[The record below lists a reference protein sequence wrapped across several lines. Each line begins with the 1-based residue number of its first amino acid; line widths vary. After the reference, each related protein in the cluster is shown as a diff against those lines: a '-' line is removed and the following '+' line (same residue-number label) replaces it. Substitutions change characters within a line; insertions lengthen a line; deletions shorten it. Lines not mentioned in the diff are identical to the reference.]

1 MHKRL
6 ICYIALLVATIMAA
20 GLFFT
25 GCGQKQADPGIP
37 NTEQD
42 ENIGN
47 ETGESSNSSEE
58 QTKNADNGSKNGEN
72 NGETNTGED
81 EANAGDNEADRKD
94 TDPGSED
101 KGNENSDD
109 ITNKDNNNG
118 GSRPKKKDIQVKGLY
133 LTGWTVGI
141 KERLDHYIELANT
154 TEINSYVI
162 DIKDD
167 DGLVGYESAIP
178 AVREIGAWTKKYDVD
193 YVLKRLHENNIH
205 VIGRIVCFKDPYL
218 SSKRPDLAIKDTRG
232 GLWKEKNSNGQM
244 ITWLNP
250 YNKESWPYL
259 VDIAKEAVQ
268 KGFDEIQF
276 DYVRFPS
283 GDRRFMDYGTI
294 DKKKYEA
301 INEFLAYARKE
312 MPDVVL
318 SADIFGIVC
327 EGEGDSEDIGQ
338 YLELIGKD
346 LEYISP
352 MLYPSHYAL
361 GQTVNGIKFAKP
373 DLEPYAVVYNSLV
386 KARNRLSKV
395 DGYTPDIR
403 PYLQDFTATWIGK
416 GNYMEYGPEQV
427 RQQIK
432 AVYDAGY
439 KEWILWSARN
449 RYSEAGLLKE

>member
-1 MHKRL
+1 MHKRS
-6 ICYIALLVATIMAA
+6 IYSIALLVVIIMTVSM
-20 GLFFT
+20 LFT
-25 GCGQKQADPGIP
+25 GCGQKQDQAKPDISDTTKDGNGEGTNIENSNSDEGQTGNADEG
-37 NTEQD
+37 TKAD
-42 ENIGN
+42 ENG
-47 ETGESSNSSEE
+47 
-58 QTKNADNGSKNGEN
+58 
-72 NGETNTGED
+72 TNQ
-81 EANAGDNEADRKD
+81 
-94 TDPGSED
+94 GSED
-101 KGNENSDD
+101 GNSTG
-109 ITNKDNNNG
+109 TNDSADKNNNG
-118 GSRPKKKDIQVKGLY
+118 SGTKKKDIEVKALY
-133 LTGWTVGI
+133 LTGWTVGMN
-141 KERLDHYIELANT
+141 ERLDHYIELANT

-167 DGLVGYESAIP
+167 DGLVGYETNIAT
-178 AVREIGAWTKKYDVD
+178 VKEIGAWTKKYNVD
-193 YVLKRLHENNIH
+193 YVLEKLHENDIH

-218 SSKRPDLAIKDTRG
+218 SSKRRDLAIKDTRG
-232 GLWKEKNSNGQM
+232 GLWKEKNSSGKM

-250 YNKESWPYL
+250 FNKESWPYL
-259 VDIAKEAVQ
+259 IEIAKEAVQ

-283 GDRRFMDYGTI
+283 GERKYMDFGAT

-312 MPDVVL
+312 LPDVVL

-346 LEYISP
+346 IDYISP

-361 GQTVNGIKFAKP
+361 GQVVNGVKFAKP

-386 KARNRLSKV
+386 KTKNRLSKV
-395 DGYTPDIR
+395 DGYTADVR
-403 PYLQDFTATWIGK
+403 PYLQDFTANWIGS

-449 RYSEAGLLKE
+449 KYSEDGLLKE

>member
-1 MHKRL
+1 MVTGML
-6 ICYIALLVATIMAA
+6 
-20 GLFFT
+20 FT
-25 GCGQKQADPGIP
+25 GCGQKQANPGIP
-37 NTEQD
+37 EPTKDENTEGI
-42 ENIGN
+42 N
-47 ETGESSNSSEE
+47 
-58 QTKNADNGSKNGEN
+58 
-72 NGETNTGED
+72 
-81 EANAGDNEADRKD
+81 
-94 TDPGSED
+94 
-101 KGNENSDD
+101 NENGNSGEGQ
-109 ITNKDNNNG
+109 TGNAEESGKDSVNNG
-118 GSRPKKKDIQVKGLY
+118 GTKTEENGTEGSGTNQGSEEGDNAGTDSANGSNNNSSGSKKKDIEVKALY
-133 LTGWTVGI
+133 LTGWTAGN

-167 DGLVGYESAIP
+167 DGLVGYETNIA
-178 AVREIGAWTKKYDVD
+178 AVKEIGGWTKKYDVD
-193 YVLKRLHENNIH
+193 YVINKLHENNIH

-232 GLWKEKNSNGQM
+232 GLWKEKNSDGKM

-250 YNKESWPYL
+250 FNKESWPYL
-259 VDIAKEAVQ
+259 IEIAKEAVQ

-283 GDRRFMDYGTI
+283 GDKTVMDFGTT

-327 EGEGDSEDIGQ
+327 EGQGDNEDIGQ

-346 LEYISP
+346 IDYISP

-361 GQTVNGIKFAKP
+361 GQTVNGIKFPKP
-373 DLEPYAVVYNSLV
+373 DLEPYAVVYNSLA
-386 KARNRLSKV
+386 KTKNRLSKV
-395 DGYTPDIR
+395 DKYSADVR

-416 GNYMEYGPEQV
+416 GNYIEYGPEQV

-449 RYSEAGLLKE
+449 KYSEDGLLKE

>member
-6 ICYIALLVATIMAA
+6 IYHVALLVVFIMVA
-20 GLFFT
+20 GMLFT
-25 GCGQKQADPGIP
+25 GCGQKQVKPDNPDIAKDE
-37 NTEQD
+37 NTEGLNNESGNADEGQTGNADEDSKDGGSNGSTKTEENGTD
-42 ENIGN
+42 ENSTNKG
-47 ETGESSNSSEE
+47 SEE
-58 QTKNADNGSKNGEN
+58 GDTAGTNDSANNSN
-72 NGETNTGED
+72 NG
-81 EANAGDNEADRKD
+81 
-94 TDPGSED
+94 PGA
-101 KGNENSDD
+101 
-109 ITNKDNNNG
+109 
-118 GSRPKKKDIQVKGLY
+118 KKKDILVKALY
-133 LTGWTVGI
+133 LTGWTVGM

-167 DGLVGYESAIP
+167 DGLVGYESSIP
-178 AVREIGAWTKKYDVD
+178 AVRDIGAWTKKYDVD
-193 YVLKRLHENNIH
+193 YVLNRLHENNIH

-232 GLWKEKNSNGQM
+232 GLWKEKNSSGKM
-244 ITWLNP
+244 VTWLNP

-259 VDIAKEAVQ
+259 IDIAKEAVQ

-283 GDRRFMDYGTI
+283 GDKKVMDFGTP

-361 GQTVNGIKFAKP
+361 GQVVNGIKFAKP
-373 DLEPYAVVYNSLV
+373 DLEPYAVVYNSLA
-386 KARNRLSKV
+386 KTKNRFANV
-395 DGYTPDIR
+395 DGYTPDVR
-403 PYLQDFTATWIGK
+403 PYLQDFTASWIGK
-416 GNYMEYGPEQV
+416 GNYIEYGPEQV

-449 RYSEAGLLKE
+449 KYSEAGLLKE

>member
-1 MHKRL
+1 ML
-6 ICYIALLVATIMAA
+6 
-20 GLFFT
+20 FT
-25 GCGQKQADPGIP
+25 GCGQKQAKPDVP
-37 NTEQD
+37 D
-42 ENIGN
+42 A
-47 ETGESSNSSEE
+47 
-58 QTKNADNGSKNGEN
+58 TKNENNEGLDNENGNSDEGQTGNADEGAKDSE
-72 NGETNTGED
+72 NGETKSEENGTDGSGTNQGSEEGD
-81 EANAGDNEADRKD
+81 NAGTNDSANGSNKG
-94 TDPGSED
+94 PGA
-101 KGNENSDD
+101 
-109 ITNKDNNNG
+109 
-118 GSRPKKKDIQVKGLY
+118 KKKDILVKALY
-133 LTGWTVGI
+133 LTGWTVGM

-167 DGLVGYESAIP
+167 DGLVGYESSIP

-193 YVLKRLHENNIH
+193 YVISRLHENNIH

-232 GLWKEKNSNGQM
+232 GLWKEKNSNGKM

-259 VDIAKEAVQ
+259 IDIAKEAVQ

-283 GDRRFMDYGTI
+283 GDKTVMDFGTP

-361 GQTVNGIKFAKP
+361 GQVVNGIKFAKP
-373 DLEPYAVVYNSLV
+373 DLEPYAVVYNSLA
-386 KARNRLSKV
+386 KTKNRFAKV
-395 DGYTPDIR
+395 DGYTPDVR
-403 PYLQDFTATWIGK
+403 PYLQDFTANWIGK
-416 GNYMEYGPEQV
+416 GNYIEYGPEQV
-427 RQQIK
+427 RQQIQ

-449 RYSEAGLLKE
+449 KYSEAGLLKE